1 MISKRA
7 DSAKGAASP
16 LTFIHNINC
25 PFESCRFVS
34 VLLLSLQI
42 AKWKEQANENNHSL
56 PENFYRQEM
65 PTKKTNTNESKNAKS

>member
-25 PFESCRFVS
+25 PCESFKFVS
-34 VLLLSLQI
+34 VILLSLQI
-42 AKWKEQANENNHSL
+42 AKWKEQKNENNH
-56 PENFYRQEM
+56 NFLGDAN
-65 PTKKTNTNESKNAKS
+65 KKDKYK

>member
-16 LTFIHNINC
+16 LTFLHNINC

-34 VLLLSLQI
+34 VLLLSLQVV
-42 AKWKEQANENNHSL
+42 KWKEQ
-56 PENFYRQEM
+56 
-65 PTKKTNTNESKNAKS
+65 TNEDNQNFLGGANKKDKYK

>member
-16 LTFIHNINC
+16 LTFTHNINC

-42 AKWKEQANENNHSL
+42 AKWKEQINENNQ
-56 PENFYRQEM
+56 NFLGGAN
-65 PTKKTNTNESKNAKS
+65 KKDKYKYKSAKS